1 MPTTVQDLPFE
12 LLEHI
17 LDAASLDYDLESPKS
32 TRQRNDFLRD
42 CSLISRSFRCPAQAC
57 LWAAVRVHNPN
68 TAKKVLSSPVL
79 GMYATRQ
86 LDLAGVHAGHEGLSG
101 TTAARLLGKIRGVR
115 WLRLADFGRLSARVL
130 QNDNL
135 AGASPALVQS
145 SPSLDNAHSF
155 LSAGLQTLVLMTAF
169 PDKTTVLSAL
179 RFPFHLRTLHL
190 FNRSYGP
197 SILPILFSASRHS
210 LTSLTLLTNSTSSSY
225 PSLINAFPSVAP
237 NLRFLSLQHRASR
250 DLTSLFSLL
259 TSLTHLECHFAVD
272 LPTTLD
278 SLPPTGL
285 LSILSLELDYNLLD
299 VANVLTSRLDG
310 PVLRNLKVLRIPR
323 APLRDEF
330 REFGG
335 QPLLDK
341 CLEKGIRV
349 DIGQVVAWRTQL
361 FP

>member
-1 MPTTVQDLPFE
+1 MPPSLRDLPFE

-17 LDAASLDYDLESPKS
+17 LELASTDCDLDSPKS
-32 TRQRNDFLRD
+32 VRRRNDFLCA
-42 CSLISRSFRCPAQAC
+42 CSLVSRAFRCPAQAC
-57 LWAAVRVHNPN
+57 LWAAVRVHNPH
-68 TAKKVLSSPVL
+68 TAKKVLSSLVL

-135 AGASPALVQS
+135 AA
-145 SPSLDNAHSF
+145 
-155 LSAGLQTLVLMTAF
+155 LQTLVLMTAF
-169 PDKTTVLSAL
+169 PDKTTVLSSL

-210 LTSLTLLTNSTSSSY
+210 LTSLTLLTNSTSASY
-225 PSLINAFPSVAP
+225 PSLITAFPSVAP
-237 NLRFLSLQHRASR
+237 NLRFLSLQHRASG

-259 TSLTHLECHFAVD
+259 TNLTHLECHFAVN

-341 CLEKGIRV
+341 CVEKGIRV
-349 DIGQVVAWRTQL
+349 EIGQVVAWRTRL

>member
-1 MPTTVQDLPFE
+1 MPTSLRDLPFE

-17 LDAASLDYDLESPKS
+17 LDLASAHRDLDSPAS
-32 TRQRNDFLRD
+32 ARLRNDFLRD
-42 CSLISRSFRCPAQAC
+42 CSLVSRSFRCPAQAC
-57 LWAAVRVHNPN
+57 LWAAVRVHNPH

-79 GMYATRQ
+79 GMFATAK
-86 LDLAGVHAGHEGLSG
+86 LDLAGVHAGNEGLSG
-101 TTAARLLGKIRGVR
+101 TTAARLLAKIRGVR

-135 AGASPALVQS
+135 S
-145 SPSLDNAHSF
+145 
-155 LSAGLQTLVLMTAF
+155 GLQTLVLMTAF
-169 PDKTTVLSAL
+169 PDKPSVLSSL
-179 RFPFHLRTLHL
+179 RFPFHLRVLHL

-197 SILPILFSASRHS
+197 SILPILFSASRYS
-210 LTSLTLLTNSTSSSY
+210 LTSLTLLTNSTSASY
-225 PSLINAFPSVAP
+225 PSLTAAFPSVAP

-259 TSLTHLECHFAVD
+259 TNLTHLECHFAVD
-272 LPTTLD
+272 LPATLD
-278 SLPPTGL
+278 SLPRTGR
-285 LSILSLELDYNLLD
+285 LSTLSLELDYNLLD

-310 PVLRNLKVLRIPR
+310 PVLCNLRVLRIPR

-341 CLEKGIRV
+341 CAEKRITV
-349 DIGQVVAWRTQL
+349 EIGQVVAWRTRL